1 MLHNI
6 YMRLLIILLFLLP
19 FLSACAPTTSKEADI
34 QLNSE
39 IKEIEENALSL
50 IQSGDYSEAARE
62 YLNLSQKNKK
72 RFTFY
77 IIKAIDA
84 FTEGKD
90 YDKAYEILIKNTLN
104 NQDVEVHIRTKILN
118 AYIDLESGR
127 PGKTLNLL
135 NEITEDEI
143 PKSFKIAFHEIYA
156 RSNLAHGNYIK
167 AALEQL
173 KLTEY
178 LSSPKIIEDNSRKVW
193 EIFELIPK
201 SELEDLRLVVPDE
214 LLGWL
219 ELALINQTYKYQPK
233 KLENTID
240 GWVQRYQNH
249 DAYDSI
255 TKELINKSVQFA
267 QRPSKIGLLLPLTGQ
282 YKKSSIAV
290 RDGFLAAWYLDRQ
303 EKADIEIYN
312 ANSSNI
318 IEIYQ
323 KALNDGVDYIVGPL
337 EKEATNQLYGN
348 TNASIKILALNRQ
361 DLKNDQIGNKNLFQ
375 FGLSPEDEAGQ
386 VAEIAISD
394 GHKRALV
401 LTPDTTL
408 GNRLADAF
416 VKHLLEL
423 DGEVSEH
430 VRFKTS
436 RQQLLFDSTA
446 DLDFSSPVKDL
457 LNIDKSEQRSRDL
470 RNKLNIKIQSKER
483 RREDAD
489 FIFAAAIP
497 EDARQLIPQINP
509 MQLHKSSSFGA
520 DNLPVYSTSH
530 IFSGIIDSAKDIDL
544 NGVIFIDMP
553 WILDTKRQL
562 SIIQD
567 ALNKNWPQ
575 EKSRYR
581 RLYALGIDA
590 YNLIPDINRLNHEE
604 DSFMIGETGDLTII
618 RGNII
623 KRNLLKAKF
632 IEGKPVLLN

>member
-62 YLNLSQKNKK
+62 YLNLSQKNEK

-90 YDKAYEILIKNTLN
+90 YDKAYEILVKNTLN

-214 LLGWL
+214 LLSWL

-240 GWVQRYQNH
+240 GWAQRYQNH

-255 TKELINKSVQFA
+255 TKELINKSAQFA

-401 LTPDTTL
+401 LTPDTLL
-408 GNRLADAF
+408 GDRLADAF

-423 DGEVSEH
+423 GGEVSRH
-430 VRFKTS
+430 TRFINNT
-436 RQQLLFDSTA
+436 T
-446 DLDFSSPVKDL
+446 DFSSPVKEL
-457 LNIDKSEQRSRDL
+457 LNIDKSEQRARDL
-470 RNKLNIKIQSKER
+470 RNKLKIKIHNVER
-483 RREDAD
+483 RRQDAD
-489 FIFAAAIP
+489 FIFIAAIP
-497 EDARQLIPQINP
+497 EDARQLIPQ
-509 MQLHKSSSFGA
+509 LRFHYA

-530 IFSGIIDSAKDIDL
+530 IFTGIIDSAKDIDL
-544 NGVIFIDMP
+544 NDVIFIDMP

-562 SIIQD
+562 SIVQD
-567 ALNKNWPQ
+567 ALNRNWSQ
-575 EKSRYR
+575 EKSEYR

-590 YNLIPDINRLNHEE
+590 YNLIPNINRLNHEE
-604 DSFMIGETGDLTII
+604 DSFMIGETGDLTIV
-618 RGNII
+618 RDNII
-623 KRNLLKAKF
+623 KRNLRKAKF

>member
-19 FLSACAPTTSKEADI
+19 FLSACVTTTSKEADI

-50 IQSGDYSEAARE
+50 IQSGNYSEAARE
-62 YLNLSQKNKK
+62 YLNLSQKNEK

-84 FTEGKD
+84 FTEGKN

-214 LLGWL
+214 LSSWL
-219 ELALINQTYKYQPK
+219 ELASINQTYKYQPK

-240 GWVQRYQNH
+240 GWTQRYQNH

-255 TKELINKSVQFA
+255 TKELINKSAQFA

-282 YKKSSIAV
+282 YKKSSSAV

-361 DLKNDQIGNKNLFQ
+361 DLKNDQSGNKNLFQ

-401 LTPDTTL
+401 LTPDTPW

-423 DGEVSEH
+423 GGEVSKH
-430 VRFKTS
+430 TRFINNT
-436 RQQLLFDSTA
+436 T
-446 DLDFSSPVKDL
+446 DFSSPVKEL
-457 LNIDKSEQRSRDL
+457 LNIDKSEQRARDL
-470 RNKLNIKIQSKER
+470 RNKLKIKIHNIER
-483 RREDAD
+483 RRQDAD
-489 FIFAAAIP
+489 FIFTAAIP
-497 EDARQLIPQINP
+497 EDARQLIPQ
-509 MQLHKSSSFGA
+509 LRFHYA

-530 IFSGIIDSAKDIDL
+530 IFTGIIDSAKDIDL
-544 NGVIFIDMP
+544 NDVIFIDMP

-562 SIIQD
+562 SIVQD
-567 ALNKNWPQ
+567 ALNRNWSQ
-575 EKSRYR
+575 EKSEYR

-590 YNLIPDINRLNHEE
+590 YNLIPNINRLNHEE
-604 DSFMIGETGDLTII
+604 DSFMIGETGDLTIV
-618 RGNII
+618 RDNII
-623 KRNLLKAKF
+623 KRNLRKAKF

>member
-1 MLHNI
+1 
-6 YMRLLIILLFLLP
+6 MRLLIILLFLFP
-19 FLSACAPTTSKEADI
+19 FLSACVTTTSKEADI

-62 YLNLSQKNKK
+62 YLSLSEKNEK

-84 FTEGKD
+84 FTEGKN
-90 YDKAYEILIKNTLN
+90 YQKAYEILIKNTLN
-104 NQDVEVHIRTKILN
+104 NQDVEVHTRIKILN

-173 KLTEY
+173 KLTKY
-178 LSSPKIIEDNSRKVW
+178 LSSPEIIEDNSRKVW

-201 SELEDLRLVVPDE
+201 SELEDLRLVVPDK
-214 LLGWL
+214 LLSWL

-240 GWVQRYQNH
+240 GWAQRYQNH

-255 TKELINKSVQFA
+255 TKELINKSAQFA

-282 YKKSSIAV
+282 YKKSSVAV

-303 EKADIEIYN
+303 EKAAIEIYN

-323 KALNDGVDYIVGPL
+323 KALKDGVDYIVGPL
-337 EKEATNQLYGN
+337 EKEAINQLYGG

-361 DLKNDQIGNKNLFQ
+361 DLKNDQSGNKNLFQ
-375 FGLSPEDEAGQ
+375 FGLSPEDEARQ

-394 GHKRALV
+394 GHKHVLV
-401 LTPDTTL
+401 LTPDTHW

-416 VKHLLEL
+416 VKHWLEL
-423 DGEVSEH
+423 GGEVSKH
-430 VRFKTS
+430 TRFINNT
-436 RQQLLFDSTA
+436 T
-446 DLDFSSPVKDL
+446 DFSSPVKEL
-457 LNIDKSEQRSRDL
+457 LNIDKSEQRARDL
-470 RNKLNIKIQSKER
+470 RNKLKIKIHSIER
-483 RREDAD
+483 RRQDVD
-489 FIFAAAIP
+489 FIFTAAIP
-497 EDARQLIPQINP
+497 EDARQLIPQ
-509 MQLHKSSSFGA
+509 LRFHYA

-530 IFSGIIDSAKDIDL
+530 IFTGIIDSAKDIDL
-544 NGVIFIDMP
+544 NDVIFIDMP

-567 ALNKNWPQ
+567 ALNRNWSQ
-575 EKSRYR
+575 EKSEYR

-590 YNLIPDINRLNHEE
+590 YNLIPNINRLNHEE
-604 DSFMIGETGDLTII
+604 NSFMIGETGDLTIV
-618 RGNII
+618 RDNII
-623 KRNLLKAKF
+623 KRNLQKAKF

>member
-19 FLSACAPTTSKEADI
+19 FLSACVTTTSKEADI

-62 YLNLSQKNKK
+62 YLNLSQKNEK

-84 FTEGKD
+84 FTEGKN
-90 YDKAYEILIKNTLN
+90 YDKAYEILVKNTLN

-214 LLGWL
+214 LLSWL

-240 GWVQRYQNH
+240 GWAQRYQNH

-255 TKELINKSVQFA
+255 TKELINKSAQFA

-361 DLKNDQIGNKNLFQ
+361 DLKNDQSGNKNLFQ

-401 LTPDTTL
+401 LTPDTLL
-408 GNRLADAF
+408 GDRLADAF
-416 VKHLLEL
+416 VKHWLEL
-423 DGEVSEH
+423 GGEVSEH
-430 VRFKTS
+430 TRFINNT
-436 RQQLLFDSTA
+436 T
-446 DLDFSSPVKDL
+446 DFSSPVKEL
-457 LNIDKSEQRSRDL
+457 LNIDKSEQRARDL
-470 RNKLNIKIQSKER
+470 RNKLKIKIHNIER
-483 RREDAD
+483 RRQDAD
-489 FIFAAAIP
+489 FIFIAAIP
-497 EDARQLIPQINP
+497 EDARQLIPQ
-509 MQLHKSSSFGA
+509 LRFHYA

-530 IFSGIIDSAKDIDL
+530 IFTGIIDSAKDIDL
-544 NGVIFIDMP
+544 NDVIFIDMP

-562 SIIQD
+562 SIVQD
-567 ALNKNWPQ
+567 ALNRNWSQ
-575 EKSRYR
+575 EKSEYR

-590 YNLIPDINRLNHEE
+590 YNLIPNINRLNHEE
-604 DSFMIGETGDLTII
+604 DSFMIGETGDLTIV
-618 RGNII
+618 RDNII
-623 KRNLLKAKF
+623 KRNLRKAKF

>member
-19 FLSACAPTTSKEADI
+19 FLSACVTTTSKEADI

-62 YLNLSQKNKK
+62 YLNLSQKNEK

-90 YDKAYEILIKNTLN
+90 YGKAYEILIKNTLN

-156 RSNLAHGNYIK
+156 KSNLAHGNYIK

-178 LSSPKIIEDNSRKVW
+178 LSSPKIIEDNTRKVW

-201 SELEDLRLVVPDE
+201 SELEDLRLVAPDE
-214 LLGWL
+214 LLSWF

-240 GWVQRYQNH
+240 GWAQRYQNH
-249 DAYDSI
+249 DAYESI
-255 TKELINKSVQFA
+255 TKELINKSTQFA

-282 YKKSSIAV
+282 YKKYAIAV

-323 KALNDGVDYIVGPL
+323 KALNDGVDYIVGPF
-337 EKEATNQLYGN
+337 EKEATNQLYDN

-361 DLKNDQIGNKNLFQ
+361 DLKNDKSGNKNLFQ
-375 FGLSPEDEAGQ
+375 FGLSLEDEAGQ

-401 LTPDTTL
+401 LTPDTLL
-408 GNRLADAF
+408 GDRLADAF
-416 VKHLLEL
+416 VKHWLEL
-423 DGEVSEH
+423 GGEVSKH
-430 VRFKTS
+430 TRFINNT
-436 RQQLLFDSTA
+436 T
-446 DLDFSSPVKDL
+446 DFSSPVKEL
-457 LNIDKSEQRSRDL
+457 LNIDKSEQRARDL
-470 RNKLNIKIQSKER
+470 RKKLKIKIHNIKR
-483 RREDAD
+483 RRQDAD
-489 FIFAAAIP
+489 FIFIAAKP
-497 EDARQLIPQINP
+497 KHARQLIPQ
-509 MQLHKSSSFGA
+509 LRFHYA
-520 DNLPVYSTSH
+520 DNLPIYSTSH
-530 IFSGIIDSAKDIDL
+530 IFTGIINSAEDIDL

-553 WILDTKRQL
+553 WILDTKQQL
-562 SIIQD
+562 SIIQT
-567 ALNKNWPQ
+567 ALNRHWSQ
-575 EKSRYR
+575 QKSDYR
-581 RLYALGIDA
+581 RLYAFGIDA
-590 YNLIPDINRLNHEE
+590 YHLIPDINRLNHEE
-604 DSFMIGETGDLTII
+604 DSFMTGKTGDLTIV

-623 KRNLLKAKF
+623 KRNLRKVKF

>member
-19 FLSACAPTTSKEADI
+19 FLSACVTTTSKEADI

-62 YLNLSQKNKK
+62 YLNLSQKNEK

-214 LLGWL
+214 LLSWL

-240 GWVQRYQNH
+240 GWAQRYQNH

-282 YKKSSIAV
+282 YKKYAIAV

-401 LTPDTTL
+401 LTPDTPW

-423 DGEVSEH
+423 GGEVSRH
-430 VRFKTS
+430 TRFINNT
-436 RQQLLFDSTA
+436 T
-446 DLDFSSPVKDL
+446 DFSSPVKEL
-457 LNIDKSEQRSRDL
+457 LNIDKSEQRALDL
-470 RNKLNIKIQSKER
+470 RKKIKIAGFDKVHNVER
-483 RREDAD
+483 RRQDAD
-489 FIFAAAIP
+489 FIFIAAIP
-497 EDARQLIPQINP
+497 EDARQLIPQ
-509 MQLHKSSSFGA
+509 LRFHYA

-530 IFSGIIDSAKDIDL
+530 IFTGIIDSAKDIDL
-544 NGVIFIDMP
+544 NDVIFIDMP

-562 SIIQD
+562 SIVQD
-567 ALNKNWPQ
+567 ALNRNWSQ
-575 EKSRYR
+575 EKSEYR

-590 YNLIPDINRLNHEE
+590 YNLIPNINRLNHEE
-604 DSFMIGETGDLTII
+604 DSFMIGETGDLTIV
-618 RGNII
+618 RDNII
-623 KRNLLKAKF
+623 KRNLRKAKF

>member
-90 YDKAYEILIKNTLN
+90 YDKAYEILVKNTLN

-167 AALEQL
+167 AAIEQL
-173 KLTEY
+173 KLAKY
-178 LSSPKIIEDNSRKVW
+178 LSSPKMIDDNTRIIWK
-193 EIFELIPK
+193 IFESIPE
-201 SELEDLRLVVPDE
+201 SELEDFRFAAPDE
-214 LLGWL
+214 LTSWFK
-219 ELALINQTYKYQPK
+219 LAIINKSYKYQPK
-233 KLENTID
+233 KLKNAIN
-240 GWVQRYQNH
+240 GWAQRYQNH
-249 DAYDSI
+249 YAHTLI
-255 TKELINKSVQFA
+255 TKELIDNSTQLA

-282 YKKSSIAV
+282 YKKYAIAV
-290 RDGFLAAWYLDRQ
+290 RDGFLAAWYSDRQ
-303 EKADIEIYN
+303 KKADIEIYN

-323 KALNDGVDYIVGPL
+323 KALNDGVDYIVGPF
-337 EKEATNQLYGN
+337 EKEATNQLYDN

-361 DLKNDQIGNKNLFQ
+361 DLKNDQSGNKNLFQ
-375 FGLSPEDEAGQ
+375 FGLSLEDEAGQ

-401 LTPDTTL
+401 LTPDTLL
-408 GNRLADAF
+408 GDRLADAF
-416 VKHLLEL
+416 VKHWLEL
-423 DGEVSEH
+423 GGEVSEH
-430 VRFKTS
+430 TRFINNTK
-436 RQQLLFDSTA
+436 
-446 DLDFSSPVKDL
+446 DFSSPVKEL
-457 LNIDKSEQRSRDL
+457 LNIDKSEKRALDL
-470 RNKLNIKIQSKER
+470 HNKLKIVGFDKVHNIER
-483 RREDAD
+483 RRQDAD
-489 FIFAAAIP
+489 FIFIAAIP
-497 EDARQLIPQINP
+497 AHARQLIPH
-509 MQLHKSSSFGA
+509 LRFHYA

-530 IFSGIIDSAKDIDL
+530 IFTGIIDSAKDIDL

-553 WILDTKRQL
+553 WILDTKQQL

-567 ALNKNWPQ
+567 ALNRYWSQ
-575 EKSRYR
+575 EKSDYR
-581 RLYALGIDA
+581 RQYALGIDA
-590 YNLIPDINRLNHEE
+590 YHLIPDIGRLSHEKN
-604 DSFMIGETGDLTII
+604 SFMSGKTGDLTIV
-618 RGNII
+618 RDNII
-623 KRNLLKAKF
+623 KRTLRKAKF

>member
-19 FLSACAPTTSKEADI
+19 FLSACVTTTSKEADI

-62 YLNLSQKNKK
+62 YLNLSQKNEK

-84 FTEGKD
+84 FTEGKN
-90 YDKAYEILIKNTLN
+90 YDKAYEILVKNTLN

-178 LSSPKIIEDNSRKVW
+178 LSSPKIIEDNNRKVW

-201 SELEDLRLVVPDE
+201 SELEDLRLVAPDE
-214 LLGWL
+214 LLSWL

-240 GWVQRYQNH
+240 GWAQRYQNH

-255 TKELINKSVQFA
+255 TKELINKSAQFA

-282 YKKSSIAV
+282 YKKYAIAV

-323 KALNDGVDYIVGPL
+323 KALNDGADYIVGPL

-361 DLKNDQIGNKNLFQ
+361 DLKNDQSGNKNLFQ
-375 FGLSPEDEAGQ
+375 FGLSLEDEAGQ

-401 LTPDTTL
+401 LTPDTPW

-423 DGEVSEH
+423 GGEVSRH
-430 VRFKTS
+430 TRFINNT
-436 RQQLLFDSTA
+436 T
-446 DLDFSSPVKDL
+446 DFSSPVKEL
-457 LNIDKSEQRSRDL
+457 LNIDKSEQRARDL
-470 RNKLNIKIQSKER
+470 RNKLKIKIHNIER
-483 RREDAD
+483 RRQDVD
-489 FIFAAAIP
+489 FIFTAAIP
-497 EDARQLIPQINP
+497 EDARQLIPQ
-509 MQLHKSSSFGA
+509 LRFHYA

-530 IFSGIIDSAKDIDL
+530 IFTGIIDSAKDIDL
-544 NGVIFIDMP
+544 NDVIFIDMP

-562 SIIQD
+562 SIVQD
-567 ALNKNWPQ
+567 ALNRNWSQ
-575 EKSRYR
+575 EKSEYR

-590 YNLIPDINRLNHEE
+590 YNLIPNINRLNHEE
-604 DSFMIGETGDLTII
+604 DSFMIGETGDLTIV
-618 RGNII
+618 RDNII
-623 KRNLLKAKF
+623 KRNLRKAKF
-632 IEGKPVLLN
+632 IEGKPVLLD

>member
-1 MLHNI
+1 M
-6 YMRLLIILLFLLP
+6 P
-19 FLSACAPTTSKEADI
+19 FLSACVTTTSKEADI

-62 YLNLSQKNKK
+62 YLNLSQKNEK

-90 YDKAYEILIKNTLN
+90 YDKAYEILVKNTLN

-173 KLTEY
+173 KLTKY

-214 LLGWL
+214 LLSWL

-240 GWVQRYQNH
+240 GWAQRYQNH

-255 TKELINKSVQFA
+255 TKELINKSVQLA

-282 YKKSSIAV
+282 YKKYAIAV

-323 KALNDGVDYIVGPL
+323 KALNDGVDYIVGPF

-361 DLKNDQIGNKNLFQ
+361 DLKNDQSGNKNLFQ
-375 FGLSPEDEAGQ
+375 FGLSLEDEAGQ

-401 LTPDTTL
+401 LTPDTLL
-408 GNRLADAF
+408 GDRLADAF
-416 VKHLLEL
+416 VKHWLEL
-423 DGEVSEH
+423 GGEVSRH
-430 VRFKTS
+430 TRFINNT
-436 RQQLLFDSTA
+436 T
-446 DLDFSSPVKDL
+446 DFSSPVKEL
-457 LNIDKSEQRSRDL
+457 LNIDKSEQRARDL
-470 RNKLNIKIQSKER
+470 RKKLKIKIHNIER
-483 RREDAD
+483 RRQDAD
-489 FIFAAAIP
+489 FIFIAAIP
-497 EDARQLIPQINP
+497 KDARQLIPQ
-509 MQLHKSSSFGA
+509 LRFHYA
-520 DNLPVYSTSH
+520 DNLPIYSTSH
-530 IFSGIIDSAKDIDL
+530 IFTGIIDSAKDIDL
-544 NGVIFIDMP
+544 NDVIFIDMP

-562 SIIQD
+562 SIVQD
-567 ALNKNWPQ
+567 ALNRNWSQ
-575 EKSRYR
+575 EKSEYR

-590 YNLIPDINRLNHEE
+590 YNLIPEINRLNHEE
-604 DSFMIGETGDLTII
+604 DSFMTGETGDLTIV
-618 RGNII
+618 RDNII
-623 KRNLLKAKF
+623 KRNLRKAKF

>member
-6 YMRLLIILLFLLP
+6 HMRLLIILLFLLP
-19 FLSACAPTTSKEADI
+19 FLSACVTTTSKEADI

-62 YLNLSQKNKK
+62 YLNLSQKNEK

-84 FTEGKD
+84 FTEGKN

-156 RSNLAHGNYIK
+156 KSNLAHGNYIK

-214 LLGWL
+214 LLSWL

-240 GWVQRYQNH
+240 GWAQRYQNH

-282 YKKSSIAV
+282 YKKYAIAV

-361 DLKNDQIGNKNLFQ
+361 DLKNDQSGNKNLFQ

-401 LTPDTTL
+401 LTPDTLL
-408 GNRLADAF
+408 GDRLADAF
-416 VKHLLEL
+416 VKHWLEL
-423 DGEVSEH
+423 GGEVSKH
-430 VRFKTS
+430 TRFINNT
-436 RQQLLFDSTA
+436 T
-446 DLDFSSPVKDL
+446 DFSSPVKEL
-457 LNIDKSEQRSRDL
+457 LNIDKSEKRALDL
-470 RNKLNIKIQSKER
+470 RNKLKIKIHNIER
-483 RREDAD
+483 RRQDVD
-489 FIFAAAIP
+489 FIFIAAIP
-497 EDARQLIPQINP
+497 EDARQLIPQ
-509 MQLHKSSSFGA
+509 LRFHYA

-530 IFSGIIDSAKDIDL
+530 IFTGIIDSAKDIDL
-544 NGVIFIDMP
+544 NDVIFIDMP

-562 SIIQD
+562 SIVQD
-567 ALNKNWPQ
+567 ALNRNWSQ
-575 EKSRYR
+575 EKSEYR

-590 YNLIPDINRLNHEE
+590 YNLIPNINRLNHEE
-604 DSFMIGETGDLTII
+604 DSFMIGKTGDLTIV
-618 RGNII
+618 RDNII
-623 KRNLLKAKF
+623 KRNLRKAKF

>member
-6 YMRLLIILLFLLP
+6 HMRLLIILLFLLP
-19 FLSACAPTTSKEADI
+19 FLSACVTTATKEADI

-50 IQSGDYSEAARE
+50 MQSGDYSEAARE
-62 YLNLSQKNKK
+62 YLNLSQKNEE

-90 YDKAYEILIKNTLN
+90 YGKAYEILIKNTLN

-156 RSNLAHGNYIK
+156 KSNLAHGNYIK

-214 LLGWL
+214 LLSWL

-240 GWVQRYQNH
+240 GWAQRYQNH

-282 YKKSSIAV
+282 YKKTSVAV

-361 DLKNDQIGNKNLFQ
+361 DLKNDQSGNKNLFQ

-401 LTPDTTL
+401 LTPDTLL
-408 GNRLADAF
+408 GDRLADAF
-416 VKHLLEL
+416 VKHWLEL
-423 DGEVSEH
+423 GGEVSKH
-430 VRFKTS
+430 TRFINNT
-436 RQQLLFDSTA
+436 T
-446 DLDFSSPVKDL
+446 DFSSPVEEL
-457 LNIDKSEQRSRDL
+457 LNIDKSEQRARDL
-470 RNKLNIKIQSKER
+470 RNKLKIKIHNIER
-483 RREDAD
+483 RRQDVD
-489 FIFAAAIP
+489 FIFIAAIP
-497 EDARQLIPQINP
+497 EDARQLIPQ
-509 MQLHKSSSFGA
+509 LRFHYA

-530 IFSGIIDSAKDIDL
+530 IFTGIIDSAKDIDL
-544 NGVIFIDMP
+544 NDVIFIDMP
-553 WILDTKRQL
+553 WILDTKQQL
-562 SIIQD
+562 SIIQT
-567 ALNKNWPQ
+567 ALNRNWSQ
-575 EKSRYR
+575 EKSEYR

-590 YNLIPDINRLNHEE
+590 YNLIPNINRLNHEE
-604 DSFMIGETGDLTII
+604 DSFMTGKTGDLTIV

-632 IEGKPVLLN
+632 IEGRPVLLD